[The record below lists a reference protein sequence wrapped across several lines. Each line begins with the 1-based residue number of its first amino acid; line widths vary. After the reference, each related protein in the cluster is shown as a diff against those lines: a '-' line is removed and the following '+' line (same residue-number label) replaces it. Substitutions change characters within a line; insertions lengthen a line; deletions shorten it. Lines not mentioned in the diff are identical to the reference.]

1 MVLHQKVTI
10 FLQTLEIPVLIH
22 ADSLNKQL
30 CQILNTVN
38 IQVDSN
44 VHVNAFDVLRKR
56 FCSL

>member
-10 FLQTLEIPVLIH
+10 FLQTLEIPVLTH
-22 ADSLNKQL
+22 VTTMPN
-30 CQILNTVN
+30 LNTVN

-44 VHVNAFDVLRKR
+44 MHVDAFNVLLIR